1 MALFGTIPSTANVVA
16 GAITGTISSA
26 SLPAGSIVQLKTKLG
41 SLSRFSSSSSSWV
54 EVDSSIRVSL
64 TPTKASNLI
73 LVYMSCHVHIN
84 DTSQISVLPTF
95 STNAG
100 TTFQSMV
107 AEKDSG
113 GGLAASSVISTGG
126 SMGEHF
132 RVLSGNG
139 HWWPHTIHAIITAS
153 STSEHLFSTH
163 VYATA
168 GSMDMGDNGNEHRI
182 TVMEI
187 AV

>member
-16 GAITGTISSA
+16 GAITGTIASS
-26 SLPAGSIVQLKTKLG
+26 SLPASSIVQLKTKLG
-41 SLSRFSSSSSSWV
+41 SLSRFVSTSASWT

-64 TPTKASNLI
+64 TPTKANNLI
-73 LVYMSCHVHIN
+73 LVHMSCHVQMNEI
-84 DTSQISVLPTF
+84 SQISVLPTF

-126 SMGEHF
+126 SMNEHF
-132 RVLSGNG
+132 RSLSGNG
-139 HWWPHTIHAIITAS
+139 IWAPHTIHAIITAS
-153 STSEHLFSTH
+153 STTEHLFSTH
-163 VYATA
+163 AYVTA
-168 GSMDMGDNGNEHRI
+168 GSMNIGDNGNEHRI